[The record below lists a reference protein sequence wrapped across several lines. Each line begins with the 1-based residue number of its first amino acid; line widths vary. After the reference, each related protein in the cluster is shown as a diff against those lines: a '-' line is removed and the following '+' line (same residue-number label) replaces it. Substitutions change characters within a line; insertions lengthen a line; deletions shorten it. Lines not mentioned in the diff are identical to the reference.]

1 MSEEIKTP
9 VDVTEPKDE
18 TVETPAEQTNPEGVN
33 PAQAEPE
40 IDYKVKFTESQ
51 KEALRIRQEK
61 EKLEEEYEKIKAQAE
76 QGANHGYDP
85 DTIPGFEQLSDE
97 EQKNLIAYTEGIKRK
112 ALEEIKKDPAYT
124 FARETY
130 NERKWESAFDKAAD
144 KFPELRES
152 KDDFRKKYYNP
163 NNVPE
168 NIDVIIEDL
177 SKVYLFDRARELGAK
192 EALEKAERID
202 IERQQAGDKT
212 PVAKR
217 SLEDWHK
224 LAQSNPAQF
233 AKLAKEF
240 KADMESGKLK

>member
-1 MSEEIKTP
+1 MSEEIKK
-9 VDVTEPKDE
+9 VDEPIIDSNPHVEEVKTEP
-18 TVETPAEQTNPEGVN
+18 
-33 PAQAEPE
+33 AEPE
-40 IDYKVKFTESQ
+40 IDYKTKFSESS
-51 KEALRIRQEK
+51 KEALRL
-61 EKLEEEYEKIKAQAE
+61 LEESKSKDAEIERLRALAE

-97 EQKNLIAYTEGIKRK
+97 EQRNLVAYTEGIKRK

-130 NERKWESAFDKAAD
+130 NERKWESAFESVANE
-144 KFPELRES
+144 FPELRDS
-152 KDDFRKKYYNP
+152 KDEFKKKYFNP
-163 NNVPE
+163 VNVPE
-168 NIDVIIEDL
+168 NISDILKDL
-177 SKVYLFDRARELGAK
+177 SKVHLFDKARDLGAK
-192 EALEKAERID
+192 EALEKANRID
-202 IERQQAGDKT
+202 IERQQSGDKT

-240 KADMESGKLK
+240 NSDMESGKLK